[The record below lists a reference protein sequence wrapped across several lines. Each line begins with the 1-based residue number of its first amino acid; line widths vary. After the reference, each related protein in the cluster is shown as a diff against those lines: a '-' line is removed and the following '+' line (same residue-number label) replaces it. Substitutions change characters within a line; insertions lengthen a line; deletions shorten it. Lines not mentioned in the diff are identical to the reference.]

1 MNSLFTRITEANK
14 TELYLPNR
22 NNRVYYTELSDWYT
36 TRAFRNFSVKVV
48 LDKKINY
55 KVGRKEITVS
65 AGQCLL
71 AEKQADVKAYYTSK
85 EPVKSI
91 CVDIDADTIAEVYTV
106 IKDKDISFDNYI
118 DKHFTTPGFSEDAFA
133 YRQSN
138 FASRLSKLAGD
149 ITTGNEIIL
158 NNDWFYGICEEII
171 YHQYG
176 KYISYSNLT
185 HVREATKKE
194 ILRRLEQ
201 AKEFIDENFLHITN
215 MQQVANAACMSGY
228 HFTRCFSIAYKISP
242 YKYVLKKRLQHAQML
257 MQQMPEA
264 ALKEIATL
272 CGFPDIATFSKAYK
286 RCFNT
291 TPSTFRRS
299 V

>member
-1 MNSLFTRITEANK
+1 MDSHFTRITEANK

-22 NNRVYYTELSDWYT
+22 HNRVYYTELNDWYT
-36 TRAFRNFSVKVV
+36 TGAFRNYSLKMV

-55 KVGRKEITVS
+55 KVGRREITVS

-71 AEKQADVKAYYTSK
+71 AEKQPDVKAYYTSA

-91 CVDIDADTIAEVYTV
+91 CVDIAADTIAEVYTV
-106 IKDKDISFDNYI
+106 LKDKEAAFDNYI
-118 DKHFTTPGFSEDAFA
+118 DKYFTTPGFSEDAFF
-133 YRQSN
+133 YKQSN
-138 FASRLSKLAGD
+138 LASRLTKLATD
-149 ITTGNEIIL
+149 ITTGNDIL
-158 NNDWFYGICEEII
+158 LNDEWFFGICEEII
-171 YHQYG
+171 YREYK

-185 HVREATKKE
+185 HVRDATKKE
-194 ILRRLEQ
+194 ILRRLEL
-201 AKEFIDENFLHITN
+201 AKEFIDENFLRVGN

-228 HFTRCFSIAYKISP
+228 HFARCFSVAYKTSP
-242 YKYVLKKRLQHAQML
+242 YKYVLQKRLQHAQIL

-291 TPSTFRRS
+291 APSLFRRS
-299 V
+299 A